1 MTKIALFGATGTVG
15 TRVLREALRRGY
27 EVTAVVRDPA
37 GLPGTVSGTGSRTG
51 TGTIVVVRGD
61 VLDPASVATVA
72 AGHDVVV
79 SAYGPGLGDP
89 TDLVTAAKSL
99 IGGVRSL
106 GGDAPA
112 PRVVIVGGAG
122 SLRTPGGPL
131 VRDGAGVP
139 AAVLAVMRAHGDA
152 LDFLRTVPVE
162 QVHWSCLSPP
172 AQIAPG
178 ERTGTYR
185 LGLDDLVVD
194 EEGRSRISTEDF
206 AVALI
211 DEIERDA
218 HAGRRF
224 TVAH

>member
-1 MTKIALFGATGTVG
+1 MAKIALFGATGSIG
-15 TRVLREALRRGY
+15 TRVLHEALRRGH

-37 GLPGTVSGTGSRTG
+37 RLPDYGSGGAA
-51 TGTIVVVRGD
+51 VVLGD
-61 VLDPASVATVA
+61 VLDPVSVAGAA

-79 SAYGPGLGDP
+79 SAFRPDPGDP
-89 TDLVTAAKSL
+89 GALVTAARSL

-106 GGDAPA
+106 GTDAPA

-131 VRDGAGVP
+131 VWDQAGVP
-139 AAVLAVMRAHGDA
+139 APVLALMHAHGDA

-162 QVHWSCLSPP
+162 EVRWTCLSP
-172 AQIAPG
+172 AAHIGPG

-185 LGLDDLVVD
+185 LGLDGLVVD
-194 EEGRSRISTEDF
+194 DDGRSRISTEDF
-206 AVALI
+206 AVALV

>member
-1 MTKIALFGATGTVG
+1 MTKIALFGATGTIG
-15 TRVLREALRRGY
+15 NRVLHEALRRGH

-37 GLPGTVSGTGSRTG
+37 KFPDPADGATT
-51 TGTIVVVRGD
+51 VVRGD
-61 VLDPASVATVA
+61 VLDPASVAGAV
-72 AGHDVVV
+72 AGHEVVV
-79 SAYGPGLGDP
+79 SAFGPGSGDP
-89 TDLVTAAKSL
+89 AALVTAARSL

-106 GGDAPA
+106 GPDTPA
-112 PRVVIVGGAG
+112 PRVLVVGGAG

-131 VRDGAGVP
+131 VWDEAGVP
-139 AAVLAVMRAHGDA
+139 APVLALMHAHGDA

-162 QVHWSCLSPP
+162 EVRWTCLSPA

-185 LGLDDLVVD
+185 LGLDGLVVD

-206 AVALI
+206 AVALV